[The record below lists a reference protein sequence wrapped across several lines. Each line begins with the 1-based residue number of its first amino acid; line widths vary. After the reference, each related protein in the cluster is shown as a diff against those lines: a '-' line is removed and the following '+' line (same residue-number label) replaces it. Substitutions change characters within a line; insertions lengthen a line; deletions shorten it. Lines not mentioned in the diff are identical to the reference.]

1 MLHHLTVDKS
11 FLLKKEWVELTVI
24 IAIRSCNTRD
34 IIERLS
40 YVFHDNL
47 LDKCKGKIRFMV
59 VDDGSEQKEKEK
71 IKKKVDELGFDYLY
85 ISSTETPISM
95 GRARNVGAKYAK
107 STYIMFMDVDLV
119 PYDGFFYE
127 LLNEIKVQ
135 KLETFANDFIMVG
148 VIYLTKK
155 GIKQFFKQN
164 SDIRK
169 NTAINWLLSNN
180 EELIE
185 KFSTGTS
192 ACLYNRDI
200 FLARGGHDEL
210 FEEWGFE
217 DLEFNLRMIRKSSK
231 FPLPRIICNDYKNFS
246 QIVEYKGWKS
256 IYRLFGDITF
266 QKGIILFHSWHEVDK
281 ASPYI
286 KEGTKNNSLLFQQR
300 CKSYHSKKYELPPL
314 SDPYEGKTLLFSKTN
329 PFIWNYDILSRLGV
343 IHYLDEGSL
352 TESSLIKYIM
362 ENNIDR
368 VLFHN
373 PYASKQRLGLYKA
386 VKSKNIPYIIAE
398 RGALSD
404 SVFFDKNGFNAESSS
419 YDPIYWDKKLTQEQ
433 YKQVSDYINQEKTS
447 SVSLEKQTDR
457 MNLSILYSELDI
469 PVDKKIL
476 FVPLQRPS
484 DTVIKYF
491 SGNLLNYDEFI
502 SLVQE
507 VANHVSSDWRI
518 VVKKHPLED
527 ELHEIDG
534 VLYSNANIKDLI
546 EISDSVLLVN
556 SGVGILSLLWE
567 KPVMYAGDVFYGDD
581 RINNKVDSYQEV
593 LTLLNSGFKCDH
605 ETVYRFLYYL
615 IEEFY
620 SFGKFTTFEKDWK
633 DGGRM
638 THTQDI
644 DFYQIR
650 KLGRNNLNTYVEAKA
665 RINTSSILFD
675 RYRNSGFFEGERL
688 TSKKFDSNISLLPRV
703 GAKIFKFS
711 MFPLLSKT
719 NRQLIN
725 KNPRGFF
732 STAKHPVSVWVG
744 KILRL
749 R

>member
-1 MLHHLTVDKS
+1 MLHHLTVDNS
-11 FLLKKEWVELTVI
+11 LLSKKEWVELTVI

-47 LDKCKGKIRFMV
+47 LDKCKGRIRFMV

-85 ISSTETPISM
+85 ISSTETPVSM
-95 GRARNVGAKYAK
+95 GRARNVGARYAK

-119 PYDGFFYE
+119 PYDGFFHE

-135 KLETFANDFIMVG
+135 KLGKFANDFIMVG
-148 VIYLTKK
+148 VIYLTKR
-155 GIKQFFKQN
+155 GIKEFFKQN

-180 EELIE
+180 KELIE

-210 FEEWGFE
+210 FKEWGFE

-231 FPLPRIICNDYKNFS
+231 FPLPRTICNDYKNFS

-286 KEGTKNNSLLFQQR
+286 KKGMKNNSLLFQQR
-300 CKSYHSKKYELPPL
+300 CKSYLSKKYELPPL

-343 IHYLDEGSL
+343 IHYLDEDSL

-362 ENNIDR
+362 SNNIDR

-386 VKSKNIPYIIAE
+386 VKSKKIPYIIAE
-398 RGALSD
+398 RGALSN
-404 SVFFDKNGFNAESSS
+404 SIFFDNNGFNAESSS

-433 YKQVSDYINQEKTS
+433 YKQVNNYINQEKTS
-447 SVSLEKQTDR
+447 SASLEKQADR

-507 VANHVSSDWRI
+507 VANHISSDWRI

-546 EISDSVLLVN
+546 EICDSVLLVN
-556 SGVGILSLLWE
+556 SGVGVLSLLWE

-593 LTLLNSGFKCDH
+593 LTLLNSDFKCDH

-638 THTQDI
+638 THTKDI

-675 RYRNSGFFEGERL
+675 RYRNSGFFEEERL
-688 TSKKFDSNISLLPRV
+688 TSKKFDSNISLLQRV

-725 KNPRGFF
+725 RNPRGFF
-732 STAKHPVSVWVG
+732 STAKHPVSVRVG